1 MLLKEDLGWN
11 KWPMA
16 RVVKI
21 EPDLNG
27 VGRSFELRSVESLNN
42 STLLCRSINKIVL
55 MVEIEML

>member
-1 MLLKEDLGWN
+1 M
-11 KWPMA
+11 
-16 RVVKI
+16 KI

-42 STLLCRSINKIVL
+42 STLLCRSINKIFL